1 MQGLF
6 FETDTGVRY
15 ALRTLVVLI
24 GFWTAWRTG
33 KAVAETWGNYQTVV
47 AYTLLL
53 GIVMRFLHFSL
64 FAGPFLSPFFYVV
77 DVVLLLVFSTLGY
90 RVYRTRQ
97 MVNNYY
103 WLYERTSPFSWKK
116 KD

>member
-6 FETDTGVRY
+6 FETDTGVRMVIR
-15 ALRTLVVLI
+15 AIVMLI

-33 KAVAETWGNYQTVV
+33 RAVAEGWEDFPV
-47 AYTLLL
+47 AFLYTLAL
-53 GIVMRFLHFSL
+53 GVAMRFLHHAL
-64 FAGPFLSPFFYVV
+64 FDGPFISPFYYVI
-77 DVVLLLVFSTLGY
+77 DTALLMVFSAIGF
-90 RVYRTRQ
+90 RTKRTSQ

-103 WLYERTSPFSWKK
+103 WLYERTSALSWKK

>member
-15 ALRTLVVLI
+15 VLRALVMLL

-33 KAVAETWGNYQTVV
+33 RAVAEGWQGYPTVV
-47 AYTLLL
+47 LYTAAL
-53 GIVMRFLHFSL
+53 GLVMRFLHFAL
-64 FAGPFLSPFFYVV
+64 FNGPFISPFYYVI
-77 DVVLLLVFSTLGY
+77 DVAILLVFSTIGF
-90 RVYRTRQ
+90 RMRRTQQ

-103 WLYERTSPFSWKK
+103 WLYEPTSAFSWKK